1 MPKTNSSSPGQ
12 ELSPRDRLRRAL
24 PALLGIGISVGLLLW
39 ALRGV
44 ALTEVLHH
52 IRSAE
57 PGPLLAAVVLATLTF
72 PLRLVRWQLLLRD
85 ERGMRYPV
93 GPLWH
98 AIALGFMA
106 NNLLPLRAGELVR
119 SYTASR
125 LAGIRFTTVL
135 SSVAV
140 ERIFDA
146 LTVTVLLTPA
156 LLSPDLPRSVM
167 VAGVSVAHLAQV
179 AGLVAGAALLMAVLV
194 LAAPL
199 AAERLV
205 RYLLPSTR
213 LADRIV
219 SLIEGVRQGL
229 VVLRAPGRLAGV
241 LCWSLVLWL
250 VNALAFHVGF
260 AAFDIPVSYY
270 GALLLQGLLAL
281 GISIPS
287 TPGFFGPFEAV
298 IVAVLALYGISNDVA
313 FSYAIS
319 FHLTSFVPIT
329 LLGLWSMTKTPG
341 GFRGLRQRPA

>member
-1 MPKTNSSSPGQ
+1 MPG
-12 ELSPRDRLRRAL
+12 RDRLRRIL
-24 PALLGIGISVGLLLW
+24 PALLGFGISVGLLLW

-44 ALTEVLHH
+44 SFDEVLRQ
-52 IRSAE
+52 IGAAE
-57 PGPLLAAVVLATLTF
+57 PGPLLAAVLLATLTF
-72 PLRLVRWQLLLRD
+72 PLRLVRWRLLLRD
-85 ERGMRYPV
+85 EQGMSYPA

-119 SYTASR
+119 SYAASR

-135 SSVAV
+135 SSIAV

-146 LTVTVLLTPA
+146 LTVAALVTLVLLT
-156 LLSPDLPRSVM
+156 PDLPRSLTI
-167 VAGVSVAHLAQV
+167 GNVSVAYLAQV
-179 AGLVAGAALLMAVLV
+179 GGLMAGAGLLMAILI

-205 RYLLPSTR
+205 RRLLPSAKV
-213 LADRIV
+213 ADRIV
-219 SLIEGVRQGL
+219 SLIEGIRQGL
-229 VVLRAPGRLAGV
+229 VVLRTPGRLSGV
-241 LCWSLVLWL
+241 GLWSLTLWL
-250 VNALAFHVGF
+250 VNALAFYVGF
-260 AAFDIPVSYY
+260 GAFDIPVSYS
-270 GALLLQGLLAL
+270 GALLLQGLLVL

-298 IVAVLALYGISNDVA
+298 IVAVLALYGVPNDVA

-329 LLGLWSMTKTPG
+329 LLGLWSLTRTPG